1 MTFPTK
7 FSERMRAA
15 MFPQQNLK
23 RREAAFLLGATAF
36 RTREMQ
42 KCASPFVEVRQIEF
56 LARETP
62 NCTLPRTCTHI
73 PSMDMRER
81 ERFASQGA
89 KRRGRNPQRCYDPSD
104 DRDGTAGVP
113 STQPVLVR
121 EPTSAFSS
129 LGRLVLSSM
138 LDAKEQG
145 AQRPEESTII
155 PFSESRYRSSDAG
168 RAHLQTGEAHL
179 FISAIPSGGYSSLY
193 FASQSRSASTAFVRT
208 KCGTH
213 VLDGDTPYPVIRTK
227 DSAYNGNLW
236 RVPIT
241 AQSSTDATDHD
252 ALQPLRGSE
261 ADCVRS
267 PIRQSIPS
275 RPQHRRSGGRTAPE
289 EMGRS
294 PIFDKRG

>member
-1 MTFPTK
+1 
-7 FSERMRAA
+7 
-15 MFPQQNLK
+15 
-23 RREAAFLLGATAF
+23 
-36 RTREMQ
+36 
-42 KCASPFVEVRQIEF
+42 
-56 LARETP
+56 
-62 NCTLPRTCTHI
+62 
-73 PSMDMRER
+73 
-81 ERFASQGA
+81 
-89 KRRGRNPQRCYDPSD
+89 
-104 DRDGTAGVP
+104 
-113 STQPVLVR
+113 
-121 EPTSAFSS
+121 
-129 LGRLVLSSM
+129 M

-155 PFSESRYRSSDAG
+155 PFSESRYRSSDGKGALTDG
-168 RAHLQTGEAHL
+168 RSPSV
-179 FISAIPSGGYSSLY
+179 SAILRGYSSLY

-275 RPQHRRSGGRTAPE
+275 RPQHRSKRRAHCAERWGGAPFSINEGRLSGLRP
-289 EMGRS
+289 RL
-294 PIFDKRG
+294 

>member
-1 MTFPTK
+1 MIHRMTET
-7 FSERMRAA
+7 E
-15 MFPQQNLK
+15 PQGFRQHNLSST
-23 RREAAFLLGATAF
+23 RTNVRFL
-36 RTREMQ
+36 
-42 KCASPFVEVRQIEF
+42 
-56 LARETP
+56 
-62 NCTLPRTCTHI
+62 
-73 PSMDMRER
+73 
-81 ERFASQGA
+81 
-89 KRRGRNPQRCYDPSD
+89 
-104 DRDGTAGVP
+104 
-113 STQPVLVR
+113 
-121 EPTSAFSS
+121 SS

-155 PFSESRYRSSDAG
+155 PFSESRYRSSDVG

-179 FISAIPSGGYSSLY
+179 FISAPSGGYSSLY

-241 AQSSTDATDHD
+241 AQSSTNATDHD

-267 PIRQSIPS
+267 LIRQSIPS
-275 RPQHRRSGGRTAPE
+275 RPQHRSKRRAHRARRD
-289 EMGRS
+289 GRS
-294 PIFDKRG
+294 PIFDKRGRPQRASPASLKDKIREEYHQTRMVKPFSLNSHRTIYAELPYKLYGNST

>member
-1 MTFPTK
+1 
-7 FSERMRAA
+7 
-15 MFPQQNLK
+15 
-23 RREAAFLLGATAF
+23 
-36 RTREMQ
+36 
-42 KCASPFVEVRQIEF
+42 
-56 LARETP
+56 
-62 NCTLPRTCTHI
+62 
-73 PSMDMRER
+73 
-81 ERFASQGA
+81 
-89 KRRGRNPQRCYDPSD
+89 
-104 DRDGTAGVP
+104 
-113 STQPVLVR
+113 
-121 EPTSAFSS
+121 
-129 LGRLVLSSM
+129 M

-155 PFSESRYRSSDAG
+155 PFSESRYRSSDRKGALTDG
-168 RAHLQTGEAHL
+168 RSPSV
-179 FISAIPSGGYSSLY
+179 SAPPGDIVSLY

-241 AQSSTDATDHD
+241 AQSSTNATDHD

-267 PIRQSIPS
+267 LIRQSIPS
-275 RPQHRRSGGRTAPE
+275 RPQHRSSGGRTAPE

>member
-1 MTFPTK
+1 MIHRMTET
-7 FSERMRAA
+7 E
-15 MFPQQNLK
+15 PQGFRQHNLSST
-23 RREAAFLLGATAF
+23 RTNVRFL
-36 RTREMQ
+36 
-42 KCASPFVEVRQIEF
+42 
-56 LARETP
+56 
-62 NCTLPRTCTHI
+62 
-73 PSMDMRER
+73 
-81 ERFASQGA
+81 
-89 KRRGRNPQRCYDPSD
+89 
-104 DRDGTAGVP
+104 
-113 STQPVLVR
+113 
-121 EPTSAFSS
+121 SS

-155 PFSESRYRSSDAG
+155 PFSESRYRSSDVG

-179 FISAIPSGGYSSLY
+179 FISAPSGGYSSLY

-241 AQSSTDATDHD
+241 AQSSTNATDHD

-267 PIRQSIPS
+267 LIRQSIPS
-275 RPQHRRSGGRTAPE
+275 RPQHRS
-289 EMGRS
+289 
-294 PIFDKRG
+294 KRRAHRARRDGAKPHFR

>member
-1 MTFPTK
+1 
-7 FSERMRAA
+7 

-23 RREAAFLLGATAF
+23 RREAAFLLGRRRFAPA
-36 RTREMQ
+36 
-42 KCASPFVEVRQIEF
+42 KCRNALLLSSKSCQIEF

-89 KRRGRNPQRCYDPSD
+89 KRRERNPQRCYDPSD

-155 PFSESRYRSSDAG
+155 PFSESRYRSSDEEG
-168 RAHLQTGEAHL
+168 RTYRRAKPI
-179 FISAIPSGGYSSLY
+179 FY
-193 FASQSRSASTAFVRT
+193 
-208 KCGTH
+208 KC
-213 VLDGDTPYPVIRTK
+213 
-227 DSAYNGNLW
+227 A
-236 RVPIT
+236 
-241 AQSSTDATDHD
+241 
-252 ALQPLRGSE
+252 LRG
-261 ADCVRS
+261 
-267 PIRQSIPS
+267 I
-275 RPQHRRSGGRTAPE
+275 
-289 EMGRS
+289 
-294 PIFDKRG
+294 

>member
-1 MTFPTK
+1 
-7 FSERMRAA
+7 MRAA

-42 KCASPFVEVRQIEF
+42 KCASPFVEVCQIEF

-121 EPTSAFSS
+121 EPTSAFSVRWGGS
-129 LGRLVLSSM
+129 YCPLCSTPRNRGRSAPRKAPSYLSPNQGIDP
-138 LDAKEQG
+138 LTWEGRTYRRAKPIFYKC
-145 AQRPEESTII
+145 ALR
-155 PFSESRYRSSDAG
+155 
-168 RAHLQTGEAHL
+168 
-179 FISAIPSGGYSSLY
+179 GYSSLY

-241 AQSSTDATDHD
+241 AQSSTNATDHD

-267 PIRQSIPS
+267 LIRQSIPS

>member
-1 MTFPTK
+1 
-7 FSERMRAA
+7 
-15 MFPQQNLK
+15 
-23 RREAAFLLGATAF
+23 
-36 RTREMQ
+36 MQ

-121 EPTSAFSS
+121 EPTSAFSVRWGGS
-129 LGRLVLSSM
+129 YCPLCSTP
-138 LDAKEQG
+138 EQQG

-155 PFSESRYRSSDAG
+155 PFSESRYRSSDVG

-179 FISAIPSGGYSSLY
+179 FISAPSGDIVTILC
-193 FASQSRSASTAFVRT
+193 FAKSFGKHGICAHKVRHS
-208 KCGTH
+208 C
-213 VLDGDTPYPVIRTK
+213 
-227 DSAYNGNLW
+227 A
-236 RVPIT
+236 
-241 AQSSTDATDHD
+241 
-252 ALQPLRGSE
+252 
-261 ADCVRS
+261 
-267 PIRQSIPS
+267 
-275 RPQHRRSGGRTAPE
+275 
-289 EMGRS
+289 
-294 PIFDKRG
+294 

>member
-1 MTFPTK
+1 M
-7 FSERMRAA
+7 SGSHLR
-15 MFPQQNLK
+15 K
-23 RREAAFLLGATAF
+23 RSDE
-36 RTREMQ
+36 E
-42 KCASPFVEVRQIEF
+42 
-56 LARETP
+56 
-62 NCTLPRTCTHI
+62 
-73 PSMDMRER
+73 
-81 ERFASQGA
+81 
-89 KRRGRNPQRCYDPSD
+89 NPQRCYDPSD

-121 EPTSAFSS
+121 EPTSAFSVRWGGS
-129 LGRLVLSSM
+129 YCPLCSTPRNRGRSAPKHHHTFL
-138 LDAKEQG
+138 
-145 AQRPEESTII
+145 
-155 PFSESRYRSSDAG
+155 ESRYRSSDVG

-179 FISAIPSGGYSSLY
+179 FISAPSGRYSSLY

-252 ALQPLRGSE
+252 ALQPLRGAKRIVS
-261 ADCVRS
+261 AR
-267 PIRQSIPS
+267 PS
-275 RPQHRRSGGRTAPE
+275 VNPSHHARNIGASGGRTAPE

>member
-1 MTFPTK
+1 
-7 FSERMRAA
+7 
-15 MFPQQNLK
+15 
-23 RREAAFLLGATAF
+23 
-36 RTREMQ
+36 
-42 KCASPFVEVRQIEF
+42 
-56 LARETP
+56 
-62 NCTLPRTCTHI
+62 
-73 PSMDMRER
+73 
-81 ERFASQGA
+81 
-89 KRRGRNPQRCYDPSD
+89 
-104 DRDGTAGVP
+104 
-113 STQPVLVR
+113 
-121 EPTSAFSS
+121 
-129 LGRLVLSSM
+129 M

-145 AQRPEESTII
+145 RSAPRSTII
-155 PFSESRYRSSDAG
+155 PFSESRYRSSDVG

-179 FISAIPSGGYSSLY
+179 FISAPSGDISLY

>member
-1 MTFPTK
+1 MEGRTY
-7 FSERMRAA
+7 RRAKPI
-15 MFPQQNLK
+15 FY
-23 RREAAFLLGATAF
+23 
-36 RTREMQ
+36 
-42 KCASPFVEVRQIEF
+42 KCALR
-56 LARETP
+56 
-62 NCTLPRTCTHI
+62 
-73 PSMDMRER
+73 
-81 ERFASQGA
+81 
-89 KRRGRNPQRCYDPSD
+89 
-104 DRDGTAGVP
+104 
-113 STQPVLVR
+113 
-121 EPTSAFSS
+121 
-129 LGRLVLSSM
+129 
-138 LDAKEQG
+138 
-145 AQRPEESTII
+145 
-155 PFSESRYRSSDAG
+155 
-168 RAHLQTGEAHL
+168 
-179 FISAIPSGGYSSLY
+179 GYSSLY

-294 PIFDKRG
+294 PIFDKRGYSQRASPASLKDKRREEYHQTRMVKPFLT

>member
-1 MTFPTK
+1 
-7 FSERMRAA
+7 

-23 RREAAFLLGATAF
+23 RREAAF
-36 RTREMQ
+36 
-42 KCASPFVEVRQIEF
+42 CW
-56 LARETP
+56 AR
-62 NCTLPRTCTHI
+62 R
-73 PSMDMRER
+73 
-81 ERFASQGA
+81 RFAPAKCRNALLLSSKSAKLSFSQEKLLTTHCHEPAHISHQWTCESVSGSHLR
-89 KRRGRNPQRCYDPSD
+89 KRSDEGRIRSVAMIHRMTETEPQGFRQHNLS
-104 DRDGTAGVP
+104 
-113 STQPVLVR
+113 STRTNVR
-121 EPTSAFSS
+121 FLSS

-155 PFSESRYRSSDAG
+155 PFSESRYRSSDVG

-179 FISAIPSGGYSSLY
+179 FISAPSGEYSSLY

-241 AQSSTDATDHD
+241 AQSSTNATDHD

-267 PIRQSIPS
+267 LIRQSIPS
-275 RPQHRRSGGRTAPE
+275 RPQHRS
-289 EMGRS
+289 
-294 PIFDKRG
+294 KRRAHRARRDGAKPHFR

>member
-62 NCTLPRTCTHI
+62 NYIATNLHISHQWTCESVSGSHLRKRSDEGRTRSVAMIHRMTETEPQGFRQHNL
-73 PSMDMRER
+73 SSTRTNV
-81 ERFASQGA
+81 RF
-89 KRRGRNPQRCYDPSD
+89 
-104 DRDGTAGVP
+104 
-113 STQPVLVR
+113 L
-121 EPTSAFSS
+121 SS

-155 PFSESRYRSSDAG
+155 PFSESRYRSSDVG
-168 RAHLQTGEAHL
+168 RAHL
-179 FISAIPSGGYSSLY
+179 
-193 FASQSRSASTAFVRT
+193 
-208 KCGTH
+208 
-213 VLDGDTPYPVIRTK
+213 
-227 DSAYNGNLW
+227 
-236 RVPIT
+236 
-241 AQSSTDATDHD
+241 
-252 ALQPLRGSE
+252 
-261 ADCVRS
+261 
-267 PIRQSIPS
+267 
-275 RPQHRRSGGRTAPE
+275 
-289 EMGRS
+289 
-294 PIFDKRG
+294 

>member
-1 MTFPTK
+1 
-7 FSERMRAA
+7 
-15 MFPQQNLK
+15 
-23 RREAAFLLGATAF
+23 
-36 RTREMQ
+36 MQ
-42 KCASPFVEVRQIEF
+42 KCASFVEVRQIEF

-104 DRDGTAGVP
+104 RDGTAGVP

-129 LGRLVLSSM
+129 LGRLVLSS
-138 LDAKEQG
+138 LCSTPKRTGGAAPRGAPSYLSPNQG
-145 AQRPEESTII
+145 IDPLKGALIDG
-155 PFSESRYRSSDAG
+155 RSPS
-168 RAHLQTGEAHL
+168 
-179 FISAIPSGGYSSLY
+179 FISAPSGGYSFTILC
-193 FASQSRSASTAFVRT
+193 FAKSFGTAFVRT

-227 DSAYNGNLW
+227 DRYNGNLW

-241 AQSSTDATDHD
+241 TQSSTDATDHD

-294 PIFDKRG
+294 PIFDKRGWSGASPAFKR